1 MEIINAVSD
10 QTFSLSTDVV
20 GYFPQFASDLAF
32 ILQRLGTRKIAIY
45 RGKKLLLLCKFG
57 NFICPY
63 QLSIIH
69 HAPDFIACMVPD
81 ENRHMTE

>member
-45 RGKKLLLLCKFG
+45 RGKE
-57 NFICPY
+57 
-63 QLSIIH
+63 
-69 HAPDFIACMVPD
+69 AP
-81 ENRHMTE
+81 TSL